1 MAVYL
6 PNGSKFY
13 IGSAYGANKTFTS
26 ASNASECVLSFAAD
40 PALATGDYFQINCG
54 WEEIDGN
61 VYRVKTV
68 SGSGPYL
75 VTVEALDTTSTTMFP
90 AGGAANGTARE
101 VTTWTEITQV
111 ETPSTSGGEQQF
123 INYQLLS
130 ANRERRLPS
139 YRSAQG
145 LQLTF
150 FDDPSLAWYAT
161 VLAASIDNANDY
173 CLKIELHSGAK
184 ILGAG
189 YWSLQKM
196 PQMAANTPMKANID
210 VAIVNDTVRYAT

>member
-13 IGSAYGANKTFTS
+13 IAATYGADKTFSS

-40 PALATGDYFQINCG
+40 PSLAANDIVEVTSG

-61 VYRVKTV
+61 YYRVKSV

-75 VTVEALDTTSTTMFP
+75 ATLEGLDTQSTTVFP
-90 AGGAANGTARE
+90 SGGGAGTVRE
-101 VTTWTEITQV
+101 VTAWTEITQV
-111 ETPSTSGGEQQF
+111 ETPNTSGGEQQF
-123 INYQLLS
+123 VNYQTVAMS
-130 ANRERRLPS
+130 RERRLPS
-139 YRSAQG
+139 NRTAQG

-150 FDDPSLAWYAT
+150 FDDPTLAWYAT
-161 VLAASIDNANDY
+161 VLAASNDNQNSY
-173 CLKIELHSGAK
+173 GMKIELKSGAR
-184 ILGAG
+184 IYTGG

-196 PQMAANTPMKANID
+196 PSMQANTPMKANID
-210 VAIVNDTVRYAT
+210 VAIVNDLTRYAS

>member
-6 PNGSKFY
+6 PNGSKFF
-13 IGSAYGANKTFTS
+13 IAATYGAAKTFS
-26 ASNASECVLSFAAD
+26 AASNASECVLSFASD
-40 PALATGDYFQINCG
+40 PSLVTGDIIETTSG

-61 VYRVKTV
+61 YYRVKSV

-75 VTVEALDTTSTTMFP
+75 VTVEGLDTHDTAMFP
-90 AGGAANGTARE
+90 AGGGAGTVRE
-101 VTTWTEITQV
+101 VTAWTEITQV

-123 INYQLLS
+123 IQYQAIS
-130 ANRERRLPS
+130 MGRERRLPS

-150 FDDPSLAWYAT
+150 FDDPALAWYST
-161 VLAASIDNANDY
+161 VLAASNANQTVY
-173 CLKIELHSGAK
+173 GLKIELKSGAR
-184 ILGAG
+184 IYAGG

-196 PQMAANTPMKANID
+196 PSMAANTPMKANID
-210 VAIVNDTVRYAT
+210 IAIANDLTRYAS